1 MPIDRVDE
9 VHDLCPQA
17 SKVLFLLMP
26 WAQVSQGGL
35 GIATLKAI
43 LKRDGIEA
51 ECRYP
56 NIDMAR
62 QIGTDFYRFIGG
74 TGGKRYCGEI
84 FFSPHYFGL
93 PVEQFVDRTL
103 QPYYR
108 WAIELFRDVL
118 GGELRPESDAEFIG
132 RCRRMC
138 LQDVPSF
145 LDHTMTSINW
155 EAYDIIGFSLMFHQ
169 TLSSLCLARR
179 IKHAYPEKT
188 IIFGGPSCA
197 ASMGEEM
204 IRAFPWVDIVAT
216 GEGDDI
222 ITPLIRTVRAKASL
236 SSVPGIVFRE
246 PGRIVA
252 TPAAPLITDLDR
264 LPVPD
269 YDDYMEVLQD
279 HKDLRPRL
287 LFETSRGC
295 WWGQKYLCTFCGLN
309 AEGLSYRRKSPGR
322 AIDEILGQSR
332 RYGVTELQAADNI
345 MDMSYF
351 TDVLPALAQFN
362 AEQTPER
369 RLSIMYE
376 TKSNLKKF
384 QMDLMKRAGL
394 DSVQAGIES
403 FSDHVLALMKK
414 GATGIQ
420 QVQCVKWSTELYIT
434 NAYGV
439 LHDNPGETVADYVE
453 MESVVDYIQHLSP
466 PSYITPVIL
475 DRFSPYYLHPGD
487 YGVRNVRPQEGD
499 LLSFPDPSIAL
510 EKLVYHFEYDCD
522 DQTNQDLRA
531 AVNRCVTRL
540 RLWRHNY
547 RPNTLV
553 YEDRHD
559 QVYILDRRGR
569 KPVLSRLRGTYA
581 EIFRYFDVARGL
593 DEAGHPW
600 GPTDRVP
607 VQAFLA
613 MLVERKWM
621 YRDGKGRYISL
632 PVRRVFLDTI
642 TWKETDPTE
651 CTLRSPEL
659 QNV

>member
-1 MPIDRVDE
+1 MSIDQIDA
-9 VHDLCPQA
+9 VHDRYSQA
-17 SKVLFLLMP
+17 SKILFLLMP

-43 LKRDGIEA
+43 LNRDGVEA

-56 NIDMAR
+56 NVDLAR
-62 QIGTDFYRFIGG
+62 QIGADFYRFIGG

-84 FFSPHYFGL
+84 FFSPHYFEL
-93 PVEQFVDRTL
+93 PVEQFVDLTL
-103 QPYYR
+103 QPYYH

-138 LQDVPSF
+138 LYDVPSF
-145 LDHTMTSINW
+145 LDNTMRSINW
-155 EAYDIIGFSLMFHQ
+155 AAYDIIGFSLMFHQ
-169 TLSSLCLARR
+169 TLSSLCLSRR
-179 IKHAYPEKT
+179 IKQAYPEKT

-216 GEGDDI
+216 GEADDI

-236 SSVPGIVFRE
+236 SSVSGIVFRE
-246 PGRIVA
+246 QGRIIA
-252 TPAAPLITDLDR
+252 TPAAPLVTELDR
-264 LPVPD
+264 LPIPN
-269 YDDYMEVLQD
+269 YDDYIEVLQ
-279 HKDLRPRL
+279 HQKDLRPRL

-322 AIDEILGQSR
+322 AIDEILGQAR

-351 TDVLPALAQFN
+351 KDVLPALAQFN
-362 AEQTPER
+362 AGQSPGR

-376 TKSNLKKF
+376 TKSNLKKH
-384 QMDLMKRAGL
+384 QMALMKEAGL

-434 NAYGV
+434 NAYGI
-439 LHDNPGETVADYVE
+439 LYDNPGETIDDYVE
-453 MESVVDYIQHLSP
+453 MESLVDYIQHLSP

-475 DRFSPYYLHPGD
+475 DRFSPYYMRPGD

-499 LLSFPDPSIAL
+499 VLSFPDPSIAL

-522 DQTNQDLRA
+522 DQANQDLRA
-531 AVNRCVTRL
+531 AVERCVKRL
-540 RLWRHNY
+540 RLWRQNY

-553 YEDRHD
+553 YENRHD
-559 QVYILDRRGR
+559 DVYILDRRGD
-569 KPVLSRLRGTYA
+569 KPTLSRLRGIRA

-600 GPTDRVP
+600 DSTDRVL

-613 MLVERKWM
+613 TLVERKWM
-621 YRDGKGRYISL
+621 YRDSKDRYISL
-632 PVRRVFLDTI
+632 PVLRSFLNDI
-642 TWKETDPTE
+642 RWKETNQPE
-651 CTLRSPEL
+651 YILANPEL
-659 QNV
+659 QSV